1 MQARR
6 GGAPRPS
13 RVLGDPFYSFPQ
25 SAVGVAAQAPATG
38 RAPVGELV
46 RKPQA
51 EAADATGLLHAKSG
65 DRPTRA
71 NSTTA
76 MGEKKKSAMVLKAT
90 VGTVLAAEASR
101 GLEQ

>member
-1 MQARR
+1 M
-6 GGAPRPS
+6 
-13 RVLGDPFYSFPQ
+13 
-25 SAVGVAAQAPATG
+25 AQAPATG

-46 RKPQA
+46 KKPQA

-65 DRPTRA
+65 DHPTRA
-71 NSTTA
+71 DSTTA
-76 MGEKKKSAMVLKAT
+76 RAEKKKMVRKAT